1 MLRSTCRSPALFNLA
16 NDLTAAPG
24 MGFLDN
30 LTGSLTATGA
40 FTPAGTAPLQVQS
53 PAFTQNLL
61 RGFFASAGNHVI
73 L

>member
-1 MLRSTCRSPALFNLA
+1 MQGSTCRSPALFNMA

-24 MGFLDN
+24 MSFLDN

-53 PAFTQNLL
+53 PAFTQDLQSGL
-61 RGFFASAGNHVI
+61 YLCAGNHMV